1 MATNA
6 GMQNSQ
12 QRVSVANDLAATE
25 RPNLDSST
33 ATSTPPH
40 LLWPCISS
48 DIEEITRKT
57 GSYKTFPMFFRML
70 QSAMSGSAS
79 LHLDVL
85 TREDLVRPAL
95 CHGLSLA
102 PFTQIGMRRQL
113 LLAATAAH
121 LLHPFLAQPP
131 QELLRAQRTG
141 MAVGSAMGRHTTSG
155 SASKRYLIMSYAAE
169 WDRVHYPLPLSA
181 QDPPKLVSLQ
191 RTIRRLRAEVSHW
204 QAMAAQGEGDAGQ
217 GGATLARL
225 HHDHARL
232 EQAAESQAAQLSA
245 AQQKVRELST
255 AATTADTRRAK
266 AEESLHK
273 LRSTSRAE
281 MASLQQEV
289 DALKAHIGE
298 LHASGS
304 VASARADH
312 RASAELVEVQAAN
325 ERLRGRL
332 RELTRQMAAAGL
344 RPKPSGSS
352 GRASAGRA
360 SGTRPGAVRREPATR
375 TSRRPTTPGSVR
387 SCSSVSSASTAHSA
401 AVRQPRRQY
410 ARPWATSST
419 GSRQSSSARRRSP
432 ATTPRGRPRAASR
445 GSAAS
450 SCGGYSSDGGCSAR
464 SRSSAAS
471 RRSAQSTGSAR
482 SNASSISRRLSRR
495 SGSKYGYDPV
505 EYALERRRQIEAAR
519 AKRQGAG
526 RGPSPYAAERSGGRG
541 PSPVRPA
548 AATASPARSSGSRAS
563 RSQRARS
570 SGSTRQ
576 RSKQHSKP
584 AAQASPGWAA
594 SPAPAPQPPAA
605 PQQPQHVPPPA
616 TSDMSDI
623 DARLK
628 ALQSF
633 LKAAKAGQPAPS
645 HL

>member
-1 MATNA
+1 
-6 GMQNSQ
+6 
-12 QRVSVANDLAATE
+12 
-25 RPNLDSST
+25 
-33 ATSTPPH
+33 
-40 LLWPCISS
+40 
-48 DIEEITRKT
+48 
-57 GSYKTFPMFFRML
+57 
-70 QSAMSGSAS
+70 
-79 LHLDVL
+79 
-85 TREDLVRPAL
+85 
-95 CHGLSLA
+95 
-102 PFTQIGMRRQL
+102 
-113 LLAATAAH
+113 
-121 LLHPFLAQPP
+121 
-131 QELLRAQRTG
+131 
-141 MAVGSAMGRHTTSG
+141 MAVGSAMGRHSTSG

-169 WDRVHYPLPLSA
+169 WDRVHYPLPLAA

-204 QAMAAQGEGDAGQ
+204 QAMAAQGEGETGQ

-225 HHDHARL
+225 HHDRARL
-232 EQAAESQAAQLSA
+232 EQAAEAQAAQLTA

-255 AATTADTRRAK
+255 AATAADTRRAK
-266 AEESLHK
+266 AEEALHK
-273 LRSTSRAE
+273 LRSSSRAE
-281 MASLQQEV
+281 VANLQEEV

-312 RASAELVEVQAAN
+312 RASAELADVQAAN

-344 RPKPSGSS
+344 RPRPSGTSS
-352 GRASAGRA
+352 GQASAARA
-360 SGTRPGAVRREPATR
+360 YGTRPSSA
-375 TSRRPTTPGSVR
+375 RRPASRGPAARTARRPATPGSVR
-387 SCSSVSSASTAHSA
+387 SCSSVSSASTAHSE

-419 GSRQSSSARRRSP
+419 GSRQSSSARQRSP
-432 ATTPRGRPRAASR
+432 AATPRGRPRAASR

-464 SRSSAAS
+464 SRGSAAS

-526 RGPSPYAAERSGGRG
+526 RGPSPYAAERRGGRG

-548 AATASPARSSGSRAS
+548 AATASPARSTGSRAS
-563 RSQRARS
+563 HSKRTRP
-570 SGSTRQ
+570 SGSTKQ
-576 RSKQHSKP
+576 RSKP
-584 AAQASPGWAA
+584 AVQASPGWAA
-594 SPAPAPQPPAA
+594 SPAPAPAPQPPAA
-605 PQQPQHVPPPA
+605 AAPSRQQHVPPPA

-633 LKAAKAGQPAPS
+633 LKAAKAGQPVPS